1 MVKLYRGHVIEVIAP
16 AGEGKF
22 KPRPVIVL
30 QNVNKNSD
38 IISVYCTTQNN
49 GDDANNI
56 FVKADSPEGQEMG
69 IEKDTYIRP
78 NSIIN
83 ISVQSFKRILGKCP
97 LMAQITK
104 VIEDK
109 KAGSH

>member
-16 AGEGKF
+16 AGPGKF

-38 IISVYCTTQNN
+38 MVTVYCTTQNN
-49 GDDANNI
+49 GDDQNNI
-56 FVKADSPEGQEMG
+56 FIKADSPEGIEMG

-78 NSIIN
+78 NDILNLSIK
-83 ISVQSFKRILGKCP
+83 SFRKILGKCP
-97 LMAQITK
+97 LMAEINK
-104 VIEDK
+104 IIDDNRAK
-109 KAGSH
+109 